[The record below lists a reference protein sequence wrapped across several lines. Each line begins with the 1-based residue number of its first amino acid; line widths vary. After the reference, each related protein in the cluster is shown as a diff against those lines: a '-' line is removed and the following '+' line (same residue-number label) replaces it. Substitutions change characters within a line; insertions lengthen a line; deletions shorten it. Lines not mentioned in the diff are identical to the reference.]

1 MRIDA
6 HQHFWQ
12 YDAHRDAWI
21 TDEMSVLKRDFL
33 PSDLLPELS
42 ANGIDG
48 TIAVQADQS
57 ERETQ
62 FLLDLAA
69 QQSAILGVVGW
80 VDLKSPSLADRL
92 EYFAPFEK
100 LCGFRHVVQAEP
112 DDRFM
117 LREDFQRG
125 IGMLAEFGFTYD
137 ILIYPKQLPAAI
149 ELVQKFPKQP
159 FIIDHLGKPEIKGAR
174 ISEWAGQMRTIAQSP
189 NVYCKVSGLITE
201 ADWQMWRAEEFRP
214 YLDVVFDAFG
224 PDRLIFGSDWPVCLL
239 AGTYSRVKQL
249 LVDYLADFPEN
260 DRTKIFGVNAV
271 HFYGLWVN
279 A

>member
-12 YDAHRDAWI
+12 YDAQRDGWI
-21 TDEMSVLKRDFL
+21 TDEMSVLKHDFL
-33 PSDLLPELS
+33 PADLLPELL

-48 TIAVQADQS
+48 TIVVQADQS
-57 ERETQ
+57 ERETE
-62 FLLDLAA
+62 FLLDLA
-69 QQSAILGVVGW
+69 QQNSSILGVVGW
-80 VDLKSPSLADRL
+80 VDLRSPSVADRL

-100 LCGFRHVVQAEP
+100 LCGFRHVIQAEP

-117 LREDFQRG
+117 LRQDFQRG
-125 IGMLAEFGFTYD
+125 IGMLADFGYTYD

-149 ELVQKFPKQP
+149 ELAQRFPKQP
-159 FIIDHLGKPEIKGAR
+159 FIIDHLAKPEIKGAR
-174 ISEWAGQMRTIAQSP
+174 ISEWAGHMRTIAQNP
-189 NVYCKVSGLITE
+189 NVYCKVSGMITE
-201 ADWQMWRAEEFRP
+201 ADWQTWRSEEFRP

-249 LVDYLADFPEN
+249 IVDYLADFPET
-260 DRTKIFGVNAV
+260 DRAKIFGANAV

>member
-6 HQHFWQ
+6 HQHFWR
-12 YDAHRDAWI
+12 YDAQRDSWI
-21 TDEMSVLKRDFL
+21 TDEMSVIKRDFL
-33 PSDLLPELS
+33 PGDLQPELA

-57 ERETQ
+57 EAETQ

-69 QQSAILGVVGW
+69 QHDSIAGVVGW
-80 VDLKSPSLADRL
+80 VDFRSPLLGERL
-92 EYFAPFEK
+92 EHFRQFEK

-112 DDRFM
+112 DNRF
-117 LREDFQRG
+117 LLGEDFQRG
-125 IGMLAEFGFTYD
+125 IGLLADFGYTYD

-149 ELVQKFPKQP
+149 EFVGKFPKQP
-159 FIIDHLGKPEIKGAR
+159 FIVDHVAKPQIKGAR
-174 ISEWAGQMRTIAQSP
+174 ISEWAGEMRTIAQSP

-201 ADWQMWRAEEFRP
+201 ADWQTWRKEEFRP

-224 PDRLIFGSDWPVCLL
+224 NDRLIFGSDWPVCLL
-239 AGTYSRVKQL
+239 AGNYGQVKQL
-249 LVDYLADFPEN
+249 VVDYTADFSVT
-260 DRTKIFGVNAV
+260 DRAKIFGLNAI
-271 HFYGLWVN
+271 HFYGLRVD

>member
-6 HQHFWQ
+6 HQHFWRF
-12 YDAHRDAWI
+12 DAQRDSWI
-21 TDEMSVLKRDFL
+21 TDEMSVIKRDFL
-33 PSDLLPELS
+33 PSDLQPELV

-57 ERETQ
+57 EAETQ

-69 QQSAILGVVGW
+69 QNSSITGVVGW
-80 VDLKSPSLADRL
+80 VDLRSPSLGERL
-92 EYFAPFEK
+92 EHLSQFEK

-112 DDRFM
+112 DNRFL

-125 IGMLAEFGFTYD
+125 IGMLADFGYTYD

-149 ELVQKFPKQP
+149 EFVEKFPKQP
-159 FIIDHLGKPEIKGAR
+159 FIVDHVAKPEIKGSR

-201 ADWQMWRAEEFRP
+201 ADWHTWRKEEFRP
-214 YLDVVFDAFG
+214 YLDAVFDAFG
-224 PDRLIFGSDWPVCLL
+224 NDRLIFGSDWPVCLL
-239 AGTYSRVKQL
+239 AGNYGQVKQL
-249 LVDYLADFPEN
+249 IVDYTADFSAT
-260 DRTKIFGVNAV
+260 DRAKIFGLNAV
-271 HFYGLWVN
+271 HFYGLRVN